1 MTDKKVVPMITPV
14 QLRKWTADVEGRI
27 ARLKAVL
34 ATEEYQA
41 QAFTDSGRLDAVE
54 PIKVNIV
61 EIKRIINMNEE
72 LLKKI
77 RADLKKAEEKD
88 K

>member
-1 MTDKKVVPMITPV
+1 MTDKKIVPMITPV

-27 ARLKAVL
+27 AHLKAVL
-34 ATEEYQA
+34 ATEEYNA

-54 PIKVNIV
+54 PINVNIV

-77 RADLKKAEEKD
+77 RADLKKAEKKD